1 VNADS
6 KAIAVAIAEITEEA
20 WVGIDYRQDGIAEV
34 AEMLKLSKQRTDQLA
49 RQVGFPAPVVTL
61 AGGRVWDKSE
71 IQAWMR
77 EVGR

>member
-1 VNADS
+1 MFQYVIHWQDSDKAPEALLADRF
-6 KAIAVAIAEITEEA
+6 EDE
-20 WVGIDYRQDGIAEV
+20 GD
-34 AEMLKLSKQRTDQLA
+34 EMLKLSKQRTDQLA